1 MVPSLP
7 TMLDKLQEAASNS
20 PPVPSGVVSP
30 LLQFLEVNVRRPLAG
45 TWFDQ
50 WIALPA
56 KNYYIAAKRQDWG
69 TGQFHTIKVSVGSPK
84 TTK

>member
-30 LLQFLEVNVRRPLAG
+30 LLQFLEVNVRRPLSG

-56 KNYYIAAKRQDWG
+56 KNYYIAAKRQD
-69 TGQFHTIKVSVGSPK
+69 
-84 TTK
+84 